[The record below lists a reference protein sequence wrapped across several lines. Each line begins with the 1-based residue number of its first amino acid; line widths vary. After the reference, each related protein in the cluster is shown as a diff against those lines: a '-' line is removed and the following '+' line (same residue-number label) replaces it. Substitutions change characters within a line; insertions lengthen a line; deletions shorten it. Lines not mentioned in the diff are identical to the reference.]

1 MTRAT
6 IKKILFLP
14 PLILAFLAGAC
25 ARNFPAENQLQGLR
39 ILAIRA
45 TPPWI
50 ASGGSS
56 TLDALVYSPDPEIQY
71 EWSWCPL
78 RGGSESRYAC
88 SMTAED
94 FQKQLT
100 AAGISGVE
108 SNYNL
113 GTSAS
118 ASFGYF
124 GTTDTLTALC
134 YSKMITCP
142 TEGLSISIGLTV
154 KSGGKTARA
163 FKEIY
168 LMLDSTSTANANPVL
183 GEMRIGA
190 VGTTEE
196 NAGTVPAGS
205 ATVTLSFG
213 NTYQFFVEV
222 PTESAESYSQAFSQA
237 VTQTVTQ
244 TATPTAGGTY
254 SRNVTETLTVSWYI
268 EGGTTTVT
276 QTSFNSAVTTTS
288 LDTLGQNQ
296 WTLPS
301 AGEFDHSEIKI
312 IPVIRDNRGGV
323 GWLERTFLLK
333 SE

>member
-1 MTRAT
+1 MSRT
-6 IKKILFLP
+6 ILLETFFLP
-14 PLILAFLAGAC
+14 ILILAFLAGAC

-45 TPPWI
+45 APPWI

-56 TLDALVYSPDPEIQY
+56 TLDALVYSPDSEIQY

-78 RGGSESRYAC
+78 RGGSESQYAC

-108 SNYNL
+108 ANYDL

-124 GTTDTLTALC
+124 GTTDTLTTLC

-213 NTYQFFVEV
+213 KTYQLFVDV
-222 PTESAESYSQAFSQA
+222 PESSAESYSQS
-237 VTQTVTQ
+237 TT
-244 TATPTAGGTY
+244 GGFA
-254 SRNVTETLTVSWYI
+254 RAVTETLTVSWYV

-276 QTSFNSAVTTTS
+276 QTSFSENITATS
-288 LDTLGQNQ
+288 LETLGKNR

-301 AGEFDHSEIKI
+301 VGDFEPGEIRIF
-312 IPVIRDNRGGV
+312 PVIRDIRGGI
-323 GWLERTFLLK
+323 GWLERSFFLK

>member
-56 TLDALVYSPDPEIQY
+56 TLDALVYSPNSEIQY

-78 RGGSESRYAC
+78 RGGSESQYAC

-108 SNYNL
+108 ANYDL

-124 GTTDTLTALC
+124 GTTDTLTTLC

-237 VTQTVTQ
+237 VTQTS
-244 TATPTAGGTY
+244 GGTY
-254 SRNVTETLTVSWYI
+254 SRNVTETLTISWLV
-268 EGGTTTVT
+268 EGGTTA
-276 QTSFNSAVTTTS
+276 QTSTSYNQAVTTTS
-288 LDTLGQNQ
+288 LETLDQNQ

-301 AGEFDHSEIKI
+301 AGQFDPGEIKI

-323 GWLERTFLLK
+323 GWRERTFLLK

>member
-1 MTRAT
+1 MIRAT

-56 TLDALVYSPDPEIQY
+56 TLDALVYSPNSEIQY

-78 RGGSESRYAC
+78 RGGSESQYAC
-88 SMTAED
+88 SLTAED

-100 AAGISGVE
+100 AAGISDFQA
-108 SNYNL
+108 NYDL
-113 GTSAS
+113 GTSTS
-118 ASFGYF
+118 AYFDYF
-124 GTTDTLTALC
+124 GTTDTLTTLC

-168 LMLDSTSTANANPVL
+168 LMLDSTTTANANPVL
-183 GEMRIGA
+183 GEIRIGA
-190 VGTTEE
+190 VGTSEE

-205 ATVTLSFG
+205 AMVTLSYG
-213 NTYQFFVEV
+213 KTYQLFVEV

-244 TATPTAGGTY
+244 TSGGTY
-254 SRNVTETLTVSWYI
+254 SRNVTETLTISWLV
-268 EGGTTTVT
+268 EGGTTA
-276 QTSFNSAVTTTS
+276 QTSTSYNQAVTTTS
-288 LDTLGQNQ
+288 LETLGQNQ